1 MRNIT
6 LLSPES
12 SLDLLAKYRKDT
24 AEYQQHYND
33 EEKYAIMICN
43 ATGYL
48 PLALVLI
55 QAYLRKYQ
63 DISFKDYYEEFV
75 KGKMSSIDL
84 DEVSEEQL
92 ATRHTAAIRV
102 TLDQDWKI
110 LEQVTENQNQI
121 EKNQN
126 AKKLLSLLSLF
137 PESALVPKA
146 RLMTFSGINRYG
158 KTKLIRPAESALIF
172 LDELNLI
179 DLLEKGKSLL
189 MQKLILS

>member
-1 MRNIT
+1 
-6 LLSPES
+6 
-12 SLDLLAKYRKDT
+12 
-24 AEYQQHYND
+24 
-33 EEKYAIMICN
+33 MICN

-48 PLALVLI
+48 PLALILI

-179 DLLEKGKSLL
+179 DLLEKGKSVRIHPLL
-189 MQKLILS
+189 RDYLLEKLEESKQKQKINLKVESILNLKKIYYDCIWQKV